1 MGMESTVQGILPAQP
16 VSTVSPTFL
25 RGVGFSF
32 LLAVPL
38 ILLVFST
45 FLVGGNVQTLVC
57 QSWEN
62 GELYEVG
69 LPSPRAQR
77 DMERDM
83 GRAGGSEG
91 SLEPEGA
98 RG

>member
-1 MGMESTVQGILPAQP
+1 M
-16 VSTVSPTFL
+16 
-25 RGVGFSF
+25 GFSF

-57 QSWEN
+57 QSWER
-62 GELYEVG
+62 GELYKVG

-77 DMERDM
+77 DMEGDV
-83 GRAGGSEG
+83 GGAGSSEG
-91 SLEPEGA
+91 SLEPEEA
-98 RG
+98 RGRKGQEE